1 MGSFFASFSGV
12 LMEVN
17 YMFFKIVGIYATCV
31 TIHKF
36 LVIGI
41 PKFAEAIQN
50 AIDEEEA
57 EKRKKDITR
66 TSNKAPRKEPS
77 MEIRAVRTKIG
88 F

>member
-1 MGSFFASFSGV
+1 
-12 LMEVN
+12 
-17 YMFFKIVGIYATCV
+17 MFFKIVGIYATCV

-50 AIDEEEA
+50 AIDEEDA
-57 EKRKKDITR
+57 EKRKEEISKTA
-66 TSNKAPRKEPS
+66 NKTPRKEPS
-77 MEIRAVRTKIG
+77 MEVRAVRTKIG